1 MLPSRLSDLAARYGK
16 ATDATTRAAL
26 TELTDAT
33 RGKVSPEAWRD
44 AIALIAPRML
54 ELQTQIAGL
63 AGDYVSKSLQA
74 QNSAP
79 ARDALELNP
88 DGFADLTDGG
98 GSWLR
103 NLIFAPNSVRDAN
116 RSLGV
121 VEAQR
126 RAQLVAMSIVLDGVR
141 DVARTAT
148 AAAMWSQGA
157 LHYVRVLNGVSC
169 ARCAVLAGR
178 KYRVSAFQR
187 HPRCDCRMVP
197 AAREPSESWTVDPKH
212 YFHSLSTQDQD
223 KVFTAAGAQAIR
235 DGADIGQIVN
245 AREGVQTGMLYGREV
260 QITTTGTTRRALFG
274 GYEVLEDGSLRKR
287 VRSEFRRKVVAGNR
301 GTRYWRPTAPR
312 LMPDEIYRLA
322 DEFDWDRAEVL
333 RQLRRFA
340 YLI

>member
-1 MLPSRLSDLAARYGK
+1 VLPSRLSDLAGRYGTATDK
-16 ATDATTRAAL
+16 ATKSAL
-26 TELTDAT
+26 TELADAT

-44 AIALIAPRML
+44 AVALIAPRLL

-63 AGDYVSKSLQA
+63 AGDYVGKALQA

-79 ARDALELNP
+79 AADALELNP

-103 NLIFAPNSVRDAN
+103 NLIYAPNSVRNAS

-178 KYRVSAFQR
+178 TYRVSAFQR
-187 HPRCDCRMVP
+187 HPRCDCRMMP
-197 AAREPSESWTVDPKH
+197 AAREPAESWTVNPRE

-223 KVFTAAGAQAIR
+223 RVFTAAGAQAIR
-235 DGADIGQIVN
+235 DGADINQIVN

-260 QITTTGTTRRALFG
+260 QITTTGTTRRAVFG
-274 GYEVLEDGSLRKR
+274 GYEVLEDGTFRRRSQ
-287 VRSEFRRKVVAGNR
+287 SEFRRKVVAGDR
-301 GTRYWRPTAPR
+301 GSRYWRTTAPR

-322 DEFDWDRAEVL
+322 DEFGWDRAEVL

-340 YLI
+340 YLL

>member
-1 MLPSRLSDLAARYGK
+1 VLPSQLSDLAGRYGT
-16 ATDATTRAAL
+16 ATETATREAL
-26 TELTDAT
+26 SELANVT
-33 RGKVSPEAWRD
+33 RGKVNPEAWRD
-44 AIALIAPRML
+44 AIAVIAPRLL

-63 AGDYVSKSLQA
+63 AGDYVGKAMQA
-74 QNSAP
+74 QNTGP
-79 ARDALELNP
+79 AGDALELNP

-103 NLIFAPNSVRDAN
+103 NLIFAPNSVRVAN

-126 RAQLVAMSIVLDGVR
+126 RAQLVAMSIVLDGIR
-141 DVARTAT
+141 DVSRTAV

-197 AAREPSESWTVDPKH
+197 TAREPADSWTVDPH
-212 YFHSLSTQDQD
+212 AYFRALSTEDQNR
-223 KVFTAAGAQAIR
+223 VFTEGGAQAIR
-235 DGADIGQIVN
+235 DGADISQVVN
-245 AREGVQTGMLYGREV
+245 AREGVQAGMLYGREV
-260 QITTTGTTRRALFG
+260 QITTTGTTRRAVFG
-274 GYEVLEDGSLRKR
+274 GYEVLEDGSFRKR
-287 VRSEFRRKVVAGNR
+287 PQSEFRRKVVAGNR
-301 GTRYWRPTAPR
+301 GSRYWRPTAPR

-322 DEFDWDRAEVL
+322 DEFGWDRAEVL

-340 YLI
+340 YLL